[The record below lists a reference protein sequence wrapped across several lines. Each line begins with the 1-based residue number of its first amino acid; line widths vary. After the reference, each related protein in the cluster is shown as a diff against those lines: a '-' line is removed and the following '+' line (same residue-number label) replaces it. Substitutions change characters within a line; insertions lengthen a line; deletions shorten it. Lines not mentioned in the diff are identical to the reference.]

1 MIKRRISFS
10 LFFLLFL
17 FAGIL
22 AAMISQNGI
31 APAFSRHNSFKV
43 VLDAGHGAPDG
54 GAVGASGTEE
64 KDINLDIVLKL
75 QEILESRGTTVILT
89 RSGDNGIYESTAQTI
104 HEMKV
109 SDMHNRRDI
118 VNNSGADLFLSIHMN
133 AFGSSSAGG
142 LHVFYARNHP
152 EAEETA
158 KRIQECIA
166 SLTGA
171 KPHAVKTAS
180 DSLFLMKDPV
190 PPAVLVECGFI
201 TNPDEERL
209 LNTEEYRA
217 KIAFAI
223 ANAISE

>member
-1 MIKRRISFS
+1 M
-10 LFFLLFL
+10 
-17 FAGIL
+17 A
-22 AAMISQNGI
+22 
-31 APAFSRHNSFKV
+31 
-43 VLDAGHGAPDG
+43 
-54 GAVGASGTEE
+54 
-64 KDINLDIVLKL
+64 
-75 QEILESRGTTVILT
+75 VILT
-89 RSGDNGIYESTAQTI
+89 RSGDSGIYDSTAQTI

-118 VNNSGADLFLSIHMN
+118 VNSSGADLFISVHMN
-133 AFGSSSAGG
+133 AFGSRSAGG

-152 EAEETA
+152 ECEETA
-158 KRIQECIA
+158 KRIQDSIA
-166 SLTGA
+166 SITGA
-171 KPHAVKTAS
+171 KPHTVKTAS

-223 ANAISE
+223 ANAISPS